1 MVSTDMSLNNYQNVA
16 NTVIGVLVL
25 YKIKLEESSTFLTL
39 TKALKKLEAS
49 MDLVIYDNSP
59 SQMIQSSDLLRKE
72 NWTIH
77 YIHDSANPG
86 VSKAYNEGAK
96 IGQRLGKQWII
107 LLDQDTT
114 FPLDIFSKYLNV
126 IQDSKPQNIV
136 APYLFQEYPSVLL
149 SPSGY
154 KFKRGFPLKDINQ
167 PKSGENSFYDRTL
180 LSSGLLINLKIFK
193 DLGGYNENLKL
204 DFSDFYFIDKFRKSY
219 SSFYLI
225 DSQCLHGL
233 SRSEETSLEKSLIRF
248 SICCQAAHHFPES
261 TLEFLQVV
269 FYLFL
274 RSCKLSLIHKTLLFQ
289 KIIYKSLAKSE

>member
-1 MVSTDMSLNNYQNVA
+1 MASTNTSLSNYQNVA
-16 NTVIGVLVL
+16 DTVICVLVL
-25 YKIKLEESSTFLTL
+25 YKIRLEESSSFITL
-39 TKALKKLEAS
+39 TESLKKLEAS
-49 MDLVIYDNSP
+49 IDLIIYDNSP
-59 SQMIQSSDLLRKE
+59 SPIQNSNIFQKE
-72 NWTIH
+72 NWIIH
-77 YIHDSANPG
+77 YIHDPSNPG
-86 VSKAYNEGAK
+86 VSKAYNEGSK
-96 IGQRLGKQWII
+96 IGQKLGKKWIL

-114 FPLDIFSKYLNV
+114 FPLDIFAKYFNA
-126 IQDSKPQNIV
+126 IQKSKPQNIV

-154 KFKRGFPLKDINQ
+154 KFKRGFPLKDNNQ
-167 PKSGENSFYDRTL
+167 PKSGENFFYGRTL

-204 DFSDFYFIDKFRKSY
+204 DFSDFYFIDKFRKLY

-225 DSQCLHGL
+225 DSQCLHRL